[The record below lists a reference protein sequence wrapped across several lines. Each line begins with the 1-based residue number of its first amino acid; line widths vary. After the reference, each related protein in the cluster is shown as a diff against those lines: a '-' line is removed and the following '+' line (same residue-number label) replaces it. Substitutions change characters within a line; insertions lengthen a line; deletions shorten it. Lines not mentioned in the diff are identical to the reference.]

1 MKNSRD
7 YEQLCISAYG
17 AITPLGNTLEEISAN
32 LYNGVSGISEIKK
45 FDHHSLASSFAGI
58 PLEGNQYIRWPKKN
72 RFRNGEIFY
81 AERAAKDLLQRLNI
95 STLYPANEIG
105 CIIGSDEPAIDVEQ
119 CIEFTRQLSASPDRK
134 ELIEKA
140 IEHFRVSD
148 LLDLESGAVLKA
160 IHNLLPYAGVSFVHM
175 GLCSASTQSIGLAMR
190 AINSGEINAAIV
202 GGVSAKVTPVN
213 LARLEGMGVVSTDNC
228 YAGQQRSRPF
238 ERNRSGFMLAE
249 GAVLFTIEKQSTV
262 LSRGDKPLM
271 TLMGYGS
278 SLCAENIVAPH
289 QDDLEMKLS
298 MERAL
303 EDAGIERDKIDFV
316 SAHGTSTRQND
327 LHESRA
333 IASVFGAHKP
343 AVIATKGHHGHLIAA
358 AGAMELLTVITSFQ
372 NNFLP
377 GILNLEQPDPE
388 LSEYVT
394 LVKKNKHQPLNYALK
409 NSFGMGGSAASL
421 VVANPLNQQGVSL
434 C

>member
-1 MKNSRD
+1 MKNTCD
-7 YEQLCISAYG
+7 YEPLCISAYG
-17 AITPLGNTLEEISAN
+17 AITPLGNTLEEITAN
-32 LYNGVSGISEIKK
+32 LFNGVSGITEIKK
-45 FDHHSLASSFAGI
+45 FDHHSLGSSFAGI
-58 PLEGNQYIRWPKKN
+58 PAEGNEYIRWPKKN

-81 AERAAKDLLQRLNI
+81 AEKAAKDLAHRLNI
-95 STLYPANEIG
+95 SALYPANEIG

-119 CIEFTRQLSASPDRK
+119 CIAFTRQLSDHPHRQ

-140 IEHFRVSD
+140 IDHFKVSD

-160 IHNLLPYAGVSFVHM
+160 IHTILPYAGVSFVHM

-190 AINSGEINAAIV
+190 AIHSGEISAAIV

-213 LARLEGMGVVSTDNC
+213 LARLEGMGVVTTDNT
-228 YAGQQRSRPF
+228 YEGHQRSRPF
-238 ERNRSGFMLAE
+238 DRQRSGFMLSE

-262 LSRGDKPLM
+262 LSRGDQPL
-271 TLMGYGS
+271 LILLGYGS

-303 EDAGIERDKIDFV
+303 QDAGISRDSIDFV

-327 LHESRA
+327 FHESRA

-343 AVIATKGHHGHLIAA
+343 AVTATKGHHGHLIAA

-372 NNFLP
+372 HDFLP

-388 LSEYVT
+388 LVEYVT
-394 LVKKNKHQPLNYALK
+394 LVQHNRQQPLRYALK

-421 VVANPLNQQGVSL
+421 VVAKPHNLQGVSL
-434 C
+434 